1 MLKRT
6 TFHRSFYL
14 LCTMALAAM
23 LPLSHFGMGFCS
35 FLLLLNWMAEWNWKE
50 KLRMLKLQRQGL
62 VFSALYV
69 VCCIGLL
76 KTDNW
81 PQAGQYLLNSL
92 PVLLAPLIIIT
103 SPPFSASDMNWIFK
117 AVIGGTVFAVVCSL
131 VFWLTRPVQDI
142 RQISI
147 FIDHIRFSLCVV
159 FAMVLS
165 IRFTVLYVRNKDIR
179 FWLYA
184 AVSLLL
190 IFYLFISQTLTGLV
204 LAFVLCIVGF
214 FCQLRAEMDVRGKLG
229 VLCCMLGLFTFAGGY
244 AVFITWDY
252 CHDRDKRITETV
264 TASGNPYEFDAE
276 SILENGHRIGYYV
289 CPSELQAAWEQR
301 SDSAYTDLMEQTL
314 VRYLNSMGQH
324 KDYCAVM
331 SLSDA
336 DIRRVEQ
343 QVANVAYFKELGL
356 RKSLYQT
363 FYSISVYRK
372 SGNVDGSSLLQRFEL
387 WGASLRILSSDWL
400 LGVGMG
406 DVKSALSL
414 QLEKQQSSIVH
425 RHIQGCHNQYI
436 TFMMLGGVFVV
447 AYFVFLM
454 IYPIAAMRK
463 RLSFLYM
470 ALSIIIFLSCM
481 VEDTIDSQTGRL
493 LCSVF
498 LPLLLFGGKE
508 DID

>member
-1 MLKRT
+1 
-6 TFHRSFYL
+6 
-14 LCTMALAAM
+14 MALAAM

-35 FLLLLNWMAEWNWKE
+35 FLLLLNWIAEWNWKE
-50 KLRMLKLQRQGL
+50 KLHLLKQQRQGL

-69 VCCIGLL
+69 VSCIGLL

-103 SPPFSASDMNWIFK
+103 SPPFNASEMNRIFK
-117 AVIGGTVFAVVCSL
+117 AVIGGTLFAVVCSL

-159 FAMVLS
+159 FSMVLS
-165 IRFTVLYVRNKDIR
+165 IRFSVQYIRNKDRR
-179 FWLYA
+179 FWLY
-184 AVSLLL
+184 VSVLLFL
-190 IFYLFISQTLTGLV
+190 LFYLFISQTMTGLV
-204 LAFVLCIVGF
+204 LAFVLCIAGF
-214 FCQLRAEMDVRGKLG
+214 FFQLRSKMDIRGKLWMLCFIT
-229 VLCCMLGLFTFAGGY
+229 VLFIVSGGY

-252 CHDRDKRITETV
+252 YHDRDKQIAETV
-264 TASGNPYEFDAE
+264 TELGNPYDFDTG

-289 CPSELQAAWEQR
+289 CPSELQAAWELR
-301 SDSAYTDLMEQTL
+301 SDTAYTDLVQQTL

-324 KDYCAVM
+324 KDYRAVM

-363 FYSISVYRK
+363 FYSVSVYQQ
-372 SGNVDGSSLLQRFEL
+372 SGKVDGSSLLQRFEL
-387 WGASLRILSSDWL
+387 WGASLRVLSSDWY

-406 DVKSALSL
+406 DVKSALNA
-414 QLEKQQSSIVH
+414 QLEKQHSSIVY
-425 RHIQGCHNQYI
+425 RRIQGCHNQYI
-436 TFMMLGGVFVV
+436 TFMMMGGILVV

-454 IYPIAAMRK
+454 IYPLAAMRK
-463 RLSFLYM
+463 RLSSLYIM
-470 ALSIIIFLSCM
+470 LSIIIFLSCL
-481 VEDTIDSQTGRL
+481 VEDTIDSQTGRML
-493 LCSVF
+493 YSVF